1 MDNLINQ
8 VLTEK
13 TIRLLQQNQYTFD
26 VTLKQNKIQLKDWI
40 EQFFQVKVKS
50 INSHRL
56 PIKRKNKE
64 KSLKSHT
71 SKKRII
77 ITLKKNYSIPLFLTE

>member
-1 MDNLINQ
+1 MNYLKNQ

-26 VTLKQNKIQLKDWI
+26 VVLQSNKTEIKAWI
-40 EQFFQVKVKS
+40 EQFFNVKVET

-56 PIKRKNKE
+56 PIK
-64 KSLKSHT
+64 
-71 SKKRII
+71 KRGSR
-77 ITLKKNYSIPLFLTE
+77 TLKHLVYGKRMIIKLKRNYSIPLFLNE

>member
-26 VTLKQNKIQLKDWI
+26 VTLKSNKIQLRDWI
-40 EQFFQVKVKS
+40 EQFFQVRVKN
-50 INSHRL
+50 INSHRI
-56 PIKRKNKE
+56 PIKRKNRNKRP
-64 KSLKSHT
+64 KHCISR
-71 SKKRII
+71 KRII
-77 ITLKKNYSIPLFLTE
+77 ITLKKNYSIPLFLNE